1 MSESLP
7 ATLAELQ
14 ARYGALRSED
24 VAALDQAAVASGV
37 TVVQLMEI
45 AGFQV
50 ARCAWQMLQGHAAM
64 VSVVVGRGN
73 NGGDGLVAVR
83 HLATWGCTVTAL
95 FVTPLEQL
103 EGLQRTHADAAAA
116 NGVALRSMSEPVAVV
131 RALASSE
138 LVLDGILGTGL
149 RSAPRE
155 PAASAIRDLNAHS
168 IRVLAIDIPSGMDA
182 SNGEV
187 FDPCVRATR
196 TCTLTAMK
204 AGLWPPVTAE
214 TTGELWVADIGMPRA
229 SWDALGV
236 APPSAI
242 TGGALLP
249 VPSATLY

>member
-1 MSESLP
+1 MSGALP
-7 ATLAELQ
+7 ATANELR

-24 VAALDQAAVASGV
+24 VAALDRAAVASGV
-37 TVVQLMEI
+37 SVEQLMEI

-50 ARCAWQMLQGHAAM
+50 ARCAWQMLGEHAAM

-73 NGGDGLVAVR
+73 NGGDGLVAAR
-83 HLATWGCTVTAL
+83 HLASWGCTVTAL
-95 FVTPLEQL
+95 LVTPRDELA
-103 EGLQRTHADAAAA
+103 GLQATHSRSASA
-116 NGVALRSMSEPVAVV
+116 NGVAIRSAREPVATV

-182 SNGEV
+182 TNGEV
-187 FDPCVRATR
+187 FEPCVRATS

-214 TTGELWVADIGMPRA
+214 TTGELWVADIGMPRVA
-229 SWDALGV
+229 WEAIGV
-236 APPSAI
+236 APPSAL

-249 VPSATLY
+249 VPSATSH

>member
-1 MSESLP
+1 MSDALP
-7 ATLAELQ
+7 ATPDELR
-14 ARYGALRSED
+14 ARYGALSSED
-24 VAALDQAAVASGV
+24 VAALDRAAVASGV
-37 TVVQLMEI
+37 SVEQLMEI

-50 ARCAWQMLQGHAAM
+50 ARCAWQMLGEHAAM

-73 NGGDGLVAVR
+73 NGGDALVAAR

-95 FVTPLEQL
+95 LVTPLNEL
-103 EGLQRTHADAAAA
+103 AGLQVPHSRSAAA
-116 NGVALRSMSEPVAVV
+116 NGVTIRSATNPVATV
-131 RALASSE
+131 RALISSE

-155 PAASAIRDLNAHS
+155 PAATAIRDLNAHS

-187 FDPCVRATR
+187 FEPCVRATS

-204 AGLWPPVTAE
+204 VGLWPPVTAE

-229 SWDALGV
+229 AWEAIGV
-236 APPSAI
+236 APPSAL

-249 VPSATLY
+249 VPSATSH

>member
-1 MSESLP
+1 MSEALP
-7 ATLAELQ
+7 ATAAELR

-24 VAALDQAAVASGV
+24 VEALDRAAVASGV
-37 TVVQLMEI
+37 SVEQLMEI

-50 ARCAWQMLQGHAAM
+50 ARCAWQMLGEHAAM

-73 NGGDGLVAVR
+73 NGGDALVAAR
-83 HLATWGCTVTAL
+83 HLASWGCTVTAL
-95 FVTPLEQL
+95 LVTAVDELV
-103 EGLQRTHADAAAA
+103 GLQATHSLSAAA
-116 NGVALRSMSEPVAVV
+116 NGVAIRSAREPVATA

-155 PAASAIRDLNAHS
+155 PAASAIGDLNAHS

-187 FDPCVRATR
+187 FDPCVRATY

-229 SWDALGV
+229 AWEAIGV
-236 APPSAI
+236 APPSAV

-249 VPSATLY
+249 VPSATSH

>member
-7 ATLAELQ
+7 ATLDELHAQ
-14 ARYGALRSED
+14 YGALRSEE
-24 VAALDQAAVASGV
+24 VAALDQAAVAGGV
-37 TVVQLMEI
+37 SVLQLMEI

-50 ARCAWQMLQGHAAM
+50 ARCAWQMLERHAAM
-64 VSVVVGRGN
+64 VTVVAGRGN
-73 NGGDGLVAVR
+73 NGGDALVAAR

-95 FVTPLEQL
+95 LLTPVEQL
-103 EGLQRTHADAAAA
+103 EGLQVTHAQSAAA
-116 NGVALRSMSEPVAVV
+116 NGVALRGTSDAVAVA

-155 PAASAIRDLNAHS
+155 PAASVIRELNAHS

-182 SNGEV
+182 TNGEV

-204 AGLWPPVTAE
+204 AGLWPPITAE

-229 SWDALGV
+229 AWEAIGV
-236 APPSAI
+236 APPRAL

-249 VPSATLY
+249 VPSPTSH